1 MELDL
6 FHGQE
11 IYVFFFKYGI
21 KGIWGLLIC
30 NAIIG
35 YSIYKTLKI
44 VNENEINDYE
54 DFINIITNYKF
65 SKINKY
71 INVIINTFLL
81 FSFFIMVSG
90 FGSFFE
96 QEFKINRIIGSTI
109 LAIIAFILFV
119 GNIKKIV
126 KINDKI
132 VPILIGVIVLVGL
145 FNLSKININEIYY
158 IDTDK
163 SNLYWI
169 IDAIVYASYNILL
182 IIPCLI
188 NLKAYLKDKKQI
200 KWTSIITTIVL
211 LIISLLVY
219 FLLLKNTSYNSIEMP
234 LLYVIKNNY
243 NFFSMIFGIIL
254 LIAIFTTAISIGM
267 GLIKNISNKNNI
279 VKISFTICFFSI
291 MVANFK
297 FSTLVKFIYPFM
309 GYVGLFE
316 LYYLIKYG

>member
-119 GNIKKIV
+119 GNIKMIV

-145 FNLSKININEIYY
+145 FNLSKININEIHY

-163 SNLYWI
+163 SNFYWI

-188 NLKAYLKDKKQI
+188 NLKVYLKNKKQI

-243 NFFSMIFGIIL
+243 NFFSIIFGIIL

>member
-188 NLKAYLKDKKQI
+188 NLKVYLKNKKQI